1 MTDCM
6 YDERKT
12 NSELDWIYEY
22 YKYLYRYSKFADEEA
37 FQKIRE
43 ARVRLGYAWQNVH
56 TNVKDTNYK
65 DKVTKMLEKLN
76 DDQIKSVFDYME
88 NNGLI

>member
-1 MTDCM
+1 M

-22 YKYLYRYSKFADEEA
+22 YKYLYRYSKFVDEEA

-76 DDQIKSVFDYME
+76 DDQLISVYEYMKSHGM
-88 NNGLI
+88 I

>member
-1 MTDCM
+1 MKEH
-6 YDERKT
+6 DEPET

-22 YKYLYRYSKFADEEA
+22 YKYLYRYSKFVDEEA

-43 ARVRLGYAWQNVH
+43 ARVHLGYAWQNVH
-56 TNVKDTNYK
+56 TNVGDVNYR
-65 DKVTKMLEKLN
+65 DKITKRLKELK
-76 DDQIKSVFDYME
+76 DDQIKSVFDYMK